1 MDYHRGITKWE
12 GAVSGFSRAG
22 IAVVAFAAATG
33 FVPGAWGQAPST
45 GSGQAYP
52 AKAIRIVVPF
62 PPGGTSDIL
71 ARTIGPKLSAE
82 WGQAVVVDNRPG
94 AAGNIAAEHVASS
107 SGDGYTL
114 FITTVGIHAIHPSLY
129 SKLPYDAIRDFT
141 PITNL
146 VMLPTVLTVHPSVP
160 VRSVKELIALAKKRP
175 GDLHYSSAGSGS
187 QPHLTAEMFKTMAKV
202 DLLHVPY
209 KGAAQQLTDLV
220 AGHVAL
226 TFATAPSA
234 VPFIKSGQM
243 RAIGVSSGK
252 RAAALPDVPTIAEA
266 GVPGYEAV
274 GWNGMVGPANMS
286 APVLEKISTTVVRMF
301 RMRDVT
307 ERMIS
312 LSAEPITTTPAEFGA
327 YIKAEIVKWAKVV
340 KDSGAKLD

>member
-1 MDYHRGITKWE
+1 MTGI
-12 GAVSGFSRAG
+12 SRV
-22 IAVVAFAAATG
+22 AVVVVLFAVIVA
-33 FVPGAWGQAPST
+33 GAGA
-45 GSGQAYP
+45 QAYP
-52 AKAIRIVVPF
+52 AKPVRIVVPF

-71 ARTIGPKLSAE
+71 ARTLGPKLTAE
-82 WGQAVVVDNRPG
+82 WGQPVVVDNRPG
-94 AAGNIAAEHVASS
+94 AAGNIAAEHVARSP
-107 SGDGYTL
+107 GDGYTL

-129 SKLPYDAIRDFT
+129 GKLPFDATRDFT

-160 VRSVKELIALAKKRP
+160 VHSVKALIALARKRP
-175 GDLHYSSAGSGS
+175 GELGYSSAGSGS
-187 QPHLTAEMFKTMAKV
+187 QPHLTAEMFKAMTGV
-202 DLLHVPY
+202 DILHVPY

-252 RAAALPDVPTIAEA
+252 RASALPDVPTIAEG

-274 GWNGMVGPANMS
+274 GWNGLMGPANLP
-286 APVLEKISTTVVRMF
+286 APVLEKVHAATVKIFQMPDVHGRM
-301 RMRDVT
+301 T
-307 ERMIS
+307 S
-312 LSAEPITTTPAEFGA
+312 LAAEPQTTTPAEFAA
-327 YIKAEIVKWAKVV
+327 YIRAETVRWAKVV
-340 KDSGAKLD
+340 KDSGAKAE

>member
-1 MDYHRGITKWE
+1 M
-12 GAVSGFSRAG
+12 AVTPRT
-22 IAVVAFAAATG
+22 AVAAVWFAAAAIAG
-33 FVPGAWGQAPST
+33 EALA
-45 GSGQAYP
+45 QAYP
-52 AKAIRIVVPF
+52 AKPIRIVVPF

-71 ARTIGPKLSAE
+71 ARTLGPKLTTE
-82 WGQAVVVDNRPG
+82 WGQPVVVDNRPG
-94 AAGNIAAEHVASS
+94 ASGNIAAEHVARSP
-107 SGDGYTL
+107 GDGYTL
-114 FITTVGIHAIHPSLY
+114 FVTTVGIHAIHPSLY
-129 SKLPYDAIRDFT
+129 SKLPFDTIRDFT

-160 VRSVKELIALAKKRP
+160 VRSVRELIALAKRRP
-175 GDLHYSSAGSGS
+175 GDLSYSSAGSGS
-187 QPHLTAEMFKTMAKV
+187 QPHLTAEMFKTMAGV

-252 RAAALPDVPTIAEA
+252 RAAALPDVPTIAEG

-274 GWNGMVGPANMS
+274 GWNGLVGPANMP
-286 APVLEKISTTVVRMF
+286 APVLEKIHAATVKIFQMSDVHGRM
-301 RMRDVT
+301 T
-307 ERMIS
+307 S
-312 LSAEPITTTPAEFGA
+312 LAAEPQTTTPAEFAA
-327 YIKAEIVKWAKVV
+327 YIKAETVRWAKVV
-340 KDSGAKLD
+340 KDSGAKAE